1 LLTTKL
7 RKQANRSIV
16 PHAAAAWRTQ
26 RHSCWSRASWRENTF
41 DSPAKYADS
50 KHIGDTTEH
59 RIGGFMVNMAMVVM
73 AAAAFHDGL
82 HNGVAE
88 IETASGETDHDKT
101 DHCR

>member
-1 LLTTKL
+1 MLLPRGERNGIHVGRGHPGSRTPL
-7 RKQANRSIV
+7 IRRRSM
-16 PHAAAAWRTQ
+16 PTQ
-26 RHSCWSRASWRENTF
+26 NT
-41 DSPAKYADS
+41 Y
-50 KHIGDTTEH
+50 TTEH